1 MAHYPLTLTK
11 DGDDFLVTSPMLP
24 EVTSFGE
31 TRDEAIENGAN
42 AVLEAIAA
50 RIAAGE
56 SVPAGRV
63 MMAPGQ
69 AVARVSFNVEAK
81 VHLHNAMLHEQVSR
95 AELSRRMG
103 VASRTTVDR
112 LLDLDHVSRTDQITA
127 AFNALG
133 YDTLMEAR
141 RRA

>member
-1 MAHYPLTLTK
+1 M
-11 DGDDFLVTSPMLP
+11 
-24 EVTSFGE
+24 
-31 TRDEAIENGAN
+31 
-42 AVLEAIAA
+42 
-50 RIAAGE
+50 GE
-56 SVPAGRV
+56 SVPPGRV
-63 MMAPGQ
+63 VRAPGQ

-81 VHLHNAMLHEQVSR
+81 VHLHNTMLHEKVST
-95 AELSRRMG
+95 AELSRRMA

-112 LLDLDHVSRTDQITA
+112 LLDLDHVSKTDQITA

>member
-1 MAHYPLTLTK
+1 MAHYPLTLTE
-11 DGDDFLVTSPMLP
+11 DGDSFLVTSPDLP

-31 TRDEAIENGAN
+31 TRDAAIMNGTN

-50 RIAAGE
+50 RIASGE
-56 SVPAGRV
+56 TVPAGRV
-63 MMAPGQ
+63 LMAPGQ

-81 VHLHNAMLHEQVSR
+81 VHLHNAMLHESVNV
-95 AELSRRMG
+95 EDLSRRMG
-103 VASRTTVDR
+103 AASRTTVDR
-112 LLDLDHVSRTDQITA
+112 LLDIDHVSKTDQITA

-133 YDTLMEAR
+133 YDTMIEAR

>member
-11 DGDDFLVTSPMLP
+11 DGGDFLVTSPMLP

-31 TRDEAIENGAN
+31 TRDEAIENGTN

-50 RIAAGE
+50 RIAVGE
-56 SVPAGRV
+56 SVPVGRA
-63 MMAPGQ
+63 MMVPGQ

-81 VHLHNAMLHEQVSR
+81 VHLHNTMLHEQVST

-112 LLDLDHVSRTDQITA
+112 LLDLDHVSKTDQITA

>member
-1 MAHYPLTLTK
+1 MAHYPLILTK
-11 DGDDFLVTSPMLP
+11 DGHDFLVTSAMFP

-31 TRDEAIENGAN
+31 TRDEAIKNGTN

-50 RIAAGE
+50 RIAVGE
-56 SVPAGRV
+56 SVPSGRV
-63 MMAPGQ
+63 VMAPGQ

-81 VHLHNAMLHEQVSR
+81 VHLHNTMLHEKVST
-95 AELSRRMG
+95 AELSRRMA

-112 LLDLDHVSRTDQITA
+112 LLDLDHVSKTDQITA

>member
-1 MAHYPLTLTK
+1 MAHYPLTLTE
-11 DGDDFLVTSPMLP
+11 DGDSFLVTSPMLA

-31 TRDEAIENGAN
+31 TRDEAIANGEN

-56 SVPAGRV
+56 AIPTGRV
-63 MMAPGQ
+63 MMARGQ
-69 AVARVSFNVEAK
+69 AVARVTFNVEAK
-81 VHLHNAMLHEQVSR
+81 VHLHNAMVHEGVT
-95 AELSRRMG
+95 AADLSRRMG
-103 VASRTTVDR
+103 VASRNTVDR
-112 LLDLDHVSRTDQITA
+112 LLDVDHLSKTDQITS

-133 YDTLMEAR
+133 YDTMMEAR